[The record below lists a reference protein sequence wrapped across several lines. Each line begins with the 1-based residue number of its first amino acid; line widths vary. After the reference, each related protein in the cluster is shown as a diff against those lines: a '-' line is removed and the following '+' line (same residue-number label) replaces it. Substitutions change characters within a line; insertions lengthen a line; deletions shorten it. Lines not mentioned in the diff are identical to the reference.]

1 VTTPAT
7 VSAEDAA
14 GIRDERK
21 ALLEPYAARSA
32 TESTV
37 PGDGRRRLRYF
48 MAATPLPDFERGETD
63 DGDDTAERD
72 TRDS

>member
-1 VTTPAT
+1 
-7 VSAEDAA
+7 
-14 GIRDERK
+14 
-21 ALLEPYAARSA
+21 
-32 TESTV
+32 V
-37 PGDGRRRLRYF
+37 PHDGRRHVRYF